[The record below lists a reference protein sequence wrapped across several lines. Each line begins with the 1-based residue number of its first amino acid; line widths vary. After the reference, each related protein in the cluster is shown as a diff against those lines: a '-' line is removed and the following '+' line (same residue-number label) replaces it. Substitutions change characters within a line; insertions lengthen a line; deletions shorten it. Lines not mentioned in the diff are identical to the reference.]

1 MDSEGV
7 EKYLQLIYFNGVFM
21 FEVKENQKVLPDG
34 TQITTFTRE
43 VISTLVIE
51 AEAGTT
57 GFKGGGCQL
66 WRSNLFPF

>member
-1 MDSEGV
+1 
-7 EKYLQLIYFNGVFM
+7 M

-57 GFKGGGCQL
+57 GFKGGGMPAVAVEPISVLRIWASPTCM
-66 WRSNLFPF
+66 

>member
-1 MDSEGV
+1 
-7 EKYLQLIYFNGVFM
+7 M